1 MIDENPYAP
10 PKSSLEDFSQ
20 LEIMVEPTNMQR
32 LVRFILYPF
41 LLPAVATVLGVFIF
55 YSIGF
60 FYEKTGEFKL
70 EYFKYAYLTFLLLT
84 IIQSILFSLFLEFH
98 LFNNK
103 NKNVYS
109 LWGGFFIA
117 ISVVLFLYI
126 AVFKNEIRNDDII
139 GFCVIIGLLTISSYL
154 TTLILNKHISY
165 YNKKNRSGSL
175 KVTP

>member
-1 MIDENPYAP
+1 
-10 PKSSLEDFSQ
+10 
-20 LEIMVEPTNMQR
+20 
-32 LVRFILYPF
+32 
-41 LLPAVATVLGVFIF
+41 
-55 YSIGF
+55 
-60 FYEKTGEFKL
+60 
-70 EYFKYAYLTFLLLT
+70 T

>member
-20 LEIMVEPTNMQR
+20 PEIMVEPTNMQR

-41 LLPAVATVLGVFIF
+41 LLPTIATVIDLFIH
-55 YSIGF
+55 YGIWF
-60 FYEKTGEFKL
+60 FYKKIGKFEL
-70 EYFKYAYLTFLLLT
+70 EHFKYAYLLFFTLT
-84 IIQSILFSLFLEFH
+84 IIQSILFSLFLEFY

-103 NKNVYS
+103 NKKVYS

-117 ISVVLFLYI
+117 FSLVLFIYLVI
-126 AVFKNEIRNDDII
+126 LKGEIRSKDII
-139 GFCVIIGLLTISSYL
+139 GFCAVIVSITYSSYL